1 MTRSNFTLAAE
12 KAWQMWAQ
20 VMDGGG
26 GSFITNV
33 SAFPFA
39 TKKNFFY
46 VNKADKEI
54 LAGQAYHQ

>member
-1 MTRSNFTLAAE
+1 
-12 KAWQMWAQ
+12 MWAQ

-33 SAFPFA
+33 TAFPFA